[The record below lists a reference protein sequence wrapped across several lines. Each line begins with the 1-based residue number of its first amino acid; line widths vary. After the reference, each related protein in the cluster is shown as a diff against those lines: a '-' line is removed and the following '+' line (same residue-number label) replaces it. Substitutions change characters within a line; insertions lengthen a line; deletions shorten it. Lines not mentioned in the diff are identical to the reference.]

1 MYVQNTAPRLSLM
14 AVGDLRDALTAL
26 ELGQGPVAITAL
38 MSIDPESWQ
47 AIEHRLAAVGGDLRQ
62 LLERAGLST
71 TSASA
76 GPLH

>member
-1 MYVQNTAPRLSLM
+1 MCVQTTAPRLSLM

-26 ELGQGPVAITAL
+26 ELGQGPTAITAL

-71 TSASA
+71 TPAD
-76 GPLH
+76 PLA